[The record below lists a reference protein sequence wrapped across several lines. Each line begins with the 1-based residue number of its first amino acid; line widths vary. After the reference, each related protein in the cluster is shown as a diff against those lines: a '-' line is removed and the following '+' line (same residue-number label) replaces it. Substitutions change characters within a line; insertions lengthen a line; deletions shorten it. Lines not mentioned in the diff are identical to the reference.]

1 MINHVQPIGS
11 VDSNEH
17 VLFSLFDAGGTTM
30 SCARTVLG
38 TMVITSYVI
47 MMALSLSNGRQMP
60 SDSLFI
66 M

>member
-1 MINHVQPIGS
+1 MNMSCFPCLS
-11 VDSNEH
+11 T
-17 VLFSLFDAGGTTM
+17 GGTIM
-30 SCARTVLG
+30 SCARTVIG
-38 TMVITSYVI
+38 TMVIRNKLHDL